1 MKVLILAAG
10 YGTRLY
16 PLTKDKPKP
25 LLEIAAGKPLINYLI
40 EKVRTAQDLTEVYVV
55 TNDKF
60 YEKFSAWAS
69 DCGHFGIKI
78 TVVNDGT
85 TTPENRLGSIGD
97 IDFVVRTQ
105 NIQEDLLVIGGDNLF
120 DFQTEK
126 FFMLAKSQPQKV
138 TLGVY
143 DICHISEAK
152 KFGVVAMGTDHI
164 VTSFEEKPAQPKS
177 SLIAMCFY
185 YMPKATFPLIQQ
197 YVNSVGKLDLAGD
210 YIRWLCEQKRL
221 CGFQFLGSWYDIG
234 SLEAYH
240 QAQKDFQKNKSCNK
254 EEQE

>member
-25 LLEIAAGKPLINYLI
+25 LLDIEEGKPLINYLV
-40 EKVRTAQDLTEVYVV
+40 EKVYRAKGLSEIFVV

-60 YEKFSAWAS
+60 YEKFSLWAKS
-69 DCGHFGIKI
+69 CTQFGVPI
-78 TVVNDGT
+78 TIINDGT

-97 IDFVVRTQ
+97 IDFVVRGQ
-105 NIQEDLLVIGGDNLF
+105 KVQEDLLVIGGDNLF
-120 DFQTEK
+120 DFKTDD
-126 FFMLAKSQPQKV
+126 FFALATKEAQKV

-143 DICHISEAK
+143 NIHHMEEAK
-152 KFGVVAMGTDHI
+152 KFGVVALNAEHI
-164 VTSFEEKPAQPKS
+164 VTSFEEKPAQPRS

-185 YMPKATFPLIQQ
+185 YMPSATLSLIQK
-197 YVNSVGKLDLAGD
+197 YIHEGGKLDLAGD

-221 CGFQFLGSWYDIG
+221 CGFQFSGSWYDIG

-240 QAQKDFQKNKSCNK
+240 QAQADFRQSK
-254 EEQE
+254 

>member
-25 LLEIAAGKPLINYLI
+25 LLDIEDGKPLINYLV
-40 EKVRTAQDLTEVYVV
+40 EKVSQAKNLSEIFVV

-60 YEKFSAWAS
+60 YEKFSTWAKG
-69 DCGHFGIKI
+69 CMHVGVPI
-78 TVVNDGT
+78 TIVNDGT

-97 IDFVVRTQ
+97 IDFVVRGQ
-105 NIQEDLLVIGGDNLF
+105 SVNEDLLVIGGDNLF
-120 DFQTEK
+120 DFKTEA
-126 FFMLAKSQPQKV
+126 FFALAQSQPQKV

-143 DICHISEAK
+143 DIHHIEEAK
-152 KFGVVAMGTDHI
+152 KFGVAALDAHYT

-185 YMPKATFPLIQQ
+185 YMPQATLSLIRR
-197 YVNSVGKLDLAGD
+197 YINDGGKLDLAGD

-221 CGFQFLGSWYDIG
+221 CGFQFSGAWYDIG

-240 QAQKDFQKNKSCNK
+240 EAQADFRKQK
-254 EEQE
+254 